1 MSYLKVSSCHATY
14 RLISRERGGSGSR
27 ARENA
32 LTPAA
37 RKGASERESKSRSV
51 PLACAPAGKIR
62 REIFSRLKPD
72 SNSRVSVKNLNHGA
86 SRATSRGH
94 FSGHRREI
102 ESEGLSIRRGRGGGR
117 VYRDRSRKGERAKEE
132 GRKREGKRERDA
144 TNTAPDRGGRRFK
157 HSI

>member
-37 RKGASERESKSRSV
+37 CKGASERESKSRSV

-94 FSGHRREI
+94 FSGHRNTRDR
-102 ESEGLSIRRGRGGGR
+102 EGLSIRRGRGDR

-132 GRKREGKRERDA
+132 ERKREGKRERDA